1 MVNLS
6 KEQIDAIS
14 KTIEQQTKKSLV
26 EFDKTLDVVVDK
38 LAVEG
43 WTLPAEIDIYAAN
56 VIGKSNNNFNL
67 NGFLNMYFSQDDYSI
82 TRKIIDGIL
91 ASKIESGLKRMVSEC
106 WTAFQ
111 NKLFAVCATSLLS
124 VIEGVLSEFSDDKKD
139 VRMMKICQKQVDSY
153 PANGG
158 TIIKHVWTSYDKFIR
173 KLYQKTDFTTEEPDN
188 INRHWLLH
196 GRSAFEIDELDCIRL
211 FNAVQSLCMIV
222 DKQNEKDINK

>member
-1 MVNLS
+1 MNLS